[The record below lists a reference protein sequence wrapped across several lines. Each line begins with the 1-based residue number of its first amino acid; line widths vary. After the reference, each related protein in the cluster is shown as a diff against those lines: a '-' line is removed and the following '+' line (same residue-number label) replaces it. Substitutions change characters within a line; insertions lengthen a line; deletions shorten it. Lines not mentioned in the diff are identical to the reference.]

1 MRINYNVS
9 SIIAKNAM
17 NNNDKRVA
25 ASTKRLSSGYKIN
38 SAADNAAGLAIARRM
53 NAQIK
58 SLQKANQS
66 ANDGLSALNTAD
78 GAMAEIHDIL
88 QRMNELAIQAANGTN
103 ADSDREMIQTEIDQL
118 VSEIDRIANTTEFNS
133 QNLLDGSFGF
143 KAYANIDNVKVMSH
157 TEGVATGTYVIGQL
171 KYYHYEDMTTRY
183 TTEETKIK
191 DSAGKITNVS
201 YASKPV
207 QITETE
213 RYEVNNEEDFLTDNL
228 VTSASI
234 SQYENTVD
242 RVKAFPDGS
251 KITVED
257 DNIVI
262 KASGNFEIKISVNDR
277 IPIDERK
284 SGPEVNKVPNSQND
298 PVDYVERTY
307 QKTAAGATVVT
318 TTSFSSV
325 KSYRNIAVQ
334 GPDGKRYNI
343 SELNFF
349 ENVQSDG
356 KTPVKVS
363 DGNAEIYTD
372 YRGDKCNGLKDDFAE
387 YFKAVNP
394 KCSIEID
401 ELTWD
406 ENTNT
411 FTVKY
416 TATDEKTGEKTIYDG
431 NPANNP
437 AIEFTLYK
445 DTNEYGSVMTNQKKL
460 DDFLYTETITT
471 RTEYTIGKENDP
483 NDCLKIDVTGMG
495 PMIVQVGANAG
506 QYMELEIPAMNAVN
520 LGVDKID
527 LTTEESARLAID
539 DVSDAIVQLSAVRS
553 RIGAYSNRL
562 EHTITNLDT
571 TEENITAS
579 YSRIMD
585 VDMAAEMTEYSTVQ
599 VLVQASTSMLAQA
612 NERPQQVLQL
622 LQ

>member
-25 ASTKRLSSGYKIN
+25 ASTRRLSSGYKIN
-38 SAADNAAGLAIARRM
+38 SSADDAAGLAIARRM

-58 SLQKANQS
+58 SLQEANQS

-118 VSEIDRIANTTEFNS
+118 VNEIDRIAETTEFNS
-133 QNLLDGSFGF
+133 QNLLDGSFAL

-171 KYYHYEDMTTRY
+171 TYYHYEDMTTRY
-183 TTEETKIK
+183 TLEETKEKNSDGKVIDIQYERK
-191 DSAGKITNVS
+191 DAAK
-201 YASKPV
+201 
-207 QITETE
+207 TEKE
-213 RYEVNNEEDFLTDNL
+213 RYEVNNDSNMLTNEL
-228 VTSASI
+228 VTSSSI
-234 SQYENTVD
+234 SKYQGINQI
-242 RVKAFPDGS
+242 KAFPEGS
-251 KITVED
+251 KVTVED
-257 DNIVI
+257 ENIVI
-262 KASGNFEIKISVNDR
+262 KAQGNFEMKIAVNDR
-277 IPIDERK
+277 TPIDDDGNLNEQ
-284 SGPEVNKVPNSQND
+284 KVPTAKGDASI
-298 PVDYVERTY
+298 ERTY
-307 QKTAAGATVVT
+307 EKKAAGATVVT

-325 KSYRNIAVQ
+325 KNYRNIAVQ

-349 ENVQSDG
+349 NNVDSAGEPLAGD
-356 KTPVKVS
+356 KTV
-363 DGNAEIYTD
+363 IYTD
-372 YRGDKCNGLKDDFAE
+372 YKGDNGKGLADDFAGF
-387 YFKAVNP
+387 FKNENP
-394 KCSIEID
+394 NCSIKITGVEYN
-401 ELTWD
+401 
-406 ENTNT
+406 ENTSSISSFKIT
-411 FTVKY
+411 YETK
-416 TATDEKTGEKTIYDG
+416 DGKTGETQKHG
-431 NPANNP
+431 PV
-437 AIEFTLYK
+437 EFSFYQ
-445 DTNEYGSVMTNQKKL
+445 DTNELGAVMKTQKKL
-460 DDFLYTETITT
+460 DDFLYTETMTT
-471 RTEYTIGKENDP
+471 RTEYKIGNNTA

-506 QYMELEIPAMNAVN
+506 QYMELEIPALRTEN

-539 DVSDAIVQLSAVRS
+539 DVSDAIVQLSAIRS

>member
-9 SIIAKNAM
+9 SIIARNAM

-25 ASTKRLSSGYKIN
+25 ASTQRLSSGYKIN
-38 SAADNAAGLAIARRM
+38 SSADNAAGLAIARRM

-58 SLQKANQS
+58 SLQAANQS

-88 QRMNELAIQAANGTN
+88 QRMNELAIQSANGTN

-118 VSEIDRIANTTEFNS
+118 VNEIDRIANTTEFNS
-133 QNLLDGSFGF
+133 QNLLDGGFAF

-157 TEGVATGTYVIGQL
+157 TEGVATGTYAIGQL

-183 TTEETKIK
+183 ETDETKIK
-191 DSAGKITNVS
+191 DSAGKVTNVT
-201 YASKPV
+201 YASTKV
-207 QITETE
+207 QVTEKE
-213 RYEVNNEEDFLTDNL
+213 RYEVNNEKDFLTNNL

-234 SQYENTVD
+234 SQYGKNID
-242 RVKAFPDGS
+242 QIKAFPDGS

-257 DNIVI
+257 ENIVI
-262 KASGNFEIKISVNDR
+262 KASGNFEIKIAVNDR
-277 IPIDERK
+277 IPIDDDGDLK
-284 SGPEVNKVPNSQND
+284 EVRTQTATGDASIT
-298 PVDYVERTY
+298 RTY
-307 QKTAAGATVVT
+307 EKAKAGGTVVT

-325 KSYRNIAVQ
+325 KNYRNIAVQ

-349 ENVQSDG
+349 NNVDSSG
-356 KTPVKVS
+356 KVLAG
-363 DGNAEIYTD
+363 DQEIIYTD
-372 YRGDKCNGLKDDFAE
+372 FKGDNGKGLKDDFAD
-387 YFKAVNP
+387 YFKEMNP
-394 KCSIEID
+394 KCSIQINGVTWNEPDTFEIS
-401 ELTWD
+401 
-406 ENTNT
+406 
-411 FTVKY
+411 Y
-416 TATDEKTGEKTIYDG
+416 TATDEKTGNATDYPSITFK
-431 NPANNP
+431 
-437 AIEFTLYK
+437 LYE
-445 DTNEYGSVMTNQKKL
+445 DTNEYGSVMANQKKL
-460 DDFLYTETITT
+460 GDFLYTETMTT
-471 RTEYTIGKENDP
+471 RTEYTIGNNDP
-483 NDCLKIDVTGMG
+483 EDCLKIDVTGMG

-506 QYMELEIPAMNAVN
+506 QYMELEIPALNAVN
-520 LGVDKID
+520 LGVDRID

-539 DVSDAIVQLSAVRS
+539 DVSDAIVQLSAIRS

-571 TEENITAS
+571 TEENITAA

>member
-9 SIIAKNAM
+9 SIIARNAM

-58 SLQKANQS
+58 SLQEANQS

-88 QRMNELAIQAANGTN
+88 QRMNELAIQSANGTN
-103 ADSDREMIQTEIDQL
+103 AELDREMIQTEIDQL
-118 VSEIDRIANTTEFNS
+118 VSEIDRIASTTEFNS
-133 QNLLDGSFGF
+133 QNLLDGSFAF

-183 TTEETKIK
+183 TLEETKEK
-191 DSAGKITNVS
+191 DSDGKVIDIKYNREE
-201 YASKPV
+201 AQK
-207 QITETE
+207 TETE
-213 RYEVNNEEDFLTDNL
+213 RYEVNNDSNLLTDSL
-228 VTSASI
+228 VTSSSI
-234 SQYENTVD
+234 GNYSGIDQI
-242 RVKAFPDGS
+242 KAFPEGS
-251 KITVED
+251 KVTVED
-257 DNIVI
+257 ENIVI
-262 KASGNFEIKISVNDR
+262 KAQGNFEIKISVNDR
-277 IPIDERK
+277 TPIHNASDK
-284 SGPEVNKVPNSQND
+284 PTTTSVPS
-298 PVDYVERTY
+298 
-307 QKTAAGATVVT
+307 TAAGTDPDAIVSKQTVYENKATGGTVVT

-325 KSYRNIAVQ
+325 KNYRNIAVK

-349 ENVQSDG
+349 SNVDSAGKPLNDGSD
-356 KTPVKVS
+356 
-363 DGNAEIYTD
+363 EIYTD
-372 YRGDKCNGLKDDFAE
+372 YKDDNGKGLADDFAE
-387 YFKAVNP
+387 YFKSENP
-394 KCSIEID
+394 NCSIKITGVEYN
-401 ELTWD
+401 
-406 ENTNT
+406 ENPTSISSFKIT
-411 FTVKY
+411 Y
-416 TATDEKTGEKTIYDG
+416 EATDGKTGVTKPFG
-431 NPANNP
+431 P
-437 AIEFTLYK
+437 IEFSFYQ
-445 DTNEYGSVMTNQKKL
+445 DTNDLGAVMPTQKKL
-460 DDFLYTETITT
+460 DDFLYTETMTT
-471 RTEYTIGKENDP
+471 RTEYTIGNNDP

-495 PMIVQVGANAG
+495 AMIVQVGANAG
-506 QYMELEIPAMNAVN
+506 QFMELEIPALKAEN

-539 DVSDAIVQLSAVRS
+539 DVSDAIVQLSAIRS

-579 YSRIMD
+579 NSRIMD
-585 VDMAAEMTEYSTVQ
+585 VDMATEMTEYSTVQ

>member
-58 SLQKANQS
+58 SLQEANQS

-88 QRMNELAIQAANGTN
+88 QRMNELAIQSANGTN

-118 VSEIDRIANTTEFNS
+118 VSEIDRIADTTEFNA
-133 QNLLDGSFGF
+133 QNLLDGSFAF

-183 TTEETKIK
+183 TSEETKIK
-191 DSAGKITNVS
+191 NSDGKVTNITYTPTEVG
-201 YASKPV
+201 K
-207 QITETE
+207 TETE
-213 RYEVNNEEDFLTDNL
+213 RYEVNNEEDFLSKQL

-234 SQYENTVD
+234 GAYDSIN
-242 RVKAFPDGS
+242 RVKSFPDGS
-251 KITVED
+251 KVTIED
-257 DNIVI
+257 ENIVI
-262 KASGNFEIKISVNDR
+262 KAQGNFEMKIAVNDR
-277 IPIDERK
+277 TPIDDGEPTETYSPAGSDPK
-284 SGPEVNKVPNSQND
+284 TGPVNSI
-298 PVDYVERTY
+298 ERTY
-307 QKTAAGATVVT
+307 TKSKAGATVVT

-325 KSYRNIAVQ
+325 TCYKNIAVK

-349 ENVQSDG
+349 SNVD
-356 KTPVKVS
+356 S
-363 DGNAEIYTD
+363 DGNPLNDGSEEYYTG
-372 YRGDKCNGLKDDFAE
+372 YKGDKGKNLKDDFAE
-387 YFKAVNP
+387 YFKVSDTN
-394 KCSIEID
+394 CSIEITGISYNATQPESFSVSYIPTD
-401 ELTWD
+401 GKTGQVGAAK
-406 ENTNT
+406 T
-411 FTVKY
+411 FT
-416 TATDEKTGEKTIYDG
+416 IS
-431 NPANNP
+431 
-437 AIEFTLYK
+437 LYQ
-445 DTNEYGSVMTNQKKL
+445 DTNELGAVMKDQKKL
-460 DDFLYTETITT
+460 LDYRYTETMTT
-471 RTEYTIGKENDP
+471 RTEYKIGDNDP
-483 NDCLKIDVTGMG
+483 DNCLKIDVTGMG

-520 LGVDKID
+520 LGVDKVD

-539 DVSDAIVQLSAVRS
+539 DVADAINQLSAIRS

-571 TEENITAS
+571 TEENITSA

>member
-9 SIIAKNAM
+9 SIIARNAM

-25 ASTKRLSSGYKIN
+25 ASTQRLSSGYKIN
-38 SAADNAAGLAIARRM
+38 SSADNAAGLAIARRM

-58 SLQKANQS
+58 SLQAANQS

-78 GAMAEIHDIL
+78 GAMGEIHDIL

-118 VSEIDRIANTTEFNS
+118 VNEIDRIANTTEFNS
-133 QNLLDGSFGF
+133 QNLLDGSFAF

-171 KYYHYEDMTTRY
+171 KYYHYEDTTTRY

-207 QITETE
+207 QVTEKE
-213 RYEVNNEEDFLTDNL
+213 RYEVDNENDFLTKSL
-228 VTSASI
+228 VTSASVN
-234 SQYENTVD
+234 QYRQNVD
-242 RVKAFPDGS
+242 QIKAFPDGS
-251 KITVED
+251 KIMVED
-257 DNIVI
+257 ENIVI
-262 KASGNFEIKISVNDR
+262 RASGNFEMKIAVNDR
-277 IPIDERK
+277 IPVDDKYKPDEDYQ
-284 SGPEVNKVPNSQND
+284 PDNTNP
-298 PVDYVERTY
+298 DYVKRTY
-307 QKTAAGATVVT
+307 EKAAAGATVVT

-325 KSYRNIAVQ
+325 KNYRNIAVQ

-349 ENVQSDG
+349 ENVKSDG
-356 KTPVKVS
+356 KTTAGTS
-363 DGNAEIYTD
+363 NAEIYTD
-372 YRGDKCNGLKDDFAE
+372 YRGDNCNGLKDDFAE
-387 YFKAVNP
+387 YFKEKNP
-394 KCSIEID
+394 KCSINID
-401 ELTWD
+401 KLTWD
-406 ENTNT
+406 DGTKT
-411 FTVKY
+411 FTIDY
-416 TATDEKTGEKTIYDG
+416 TATDEKTGNSTSYTSL
-431 NPANNP
+431 N
-437 AIEFTLYK
+437 FTLYK
-445 DTNEYGSVMTNQKKL
+445 DTNEYGSVMTNQKELK
-460 DDFLYTETITT
+460 DFLYTETITT
-471 RTEYTIGKENDP
+471 RTEYTIGNKTS

-506 QYMELEIPAMNAVN
+506 QYMELEISALNAVN

-539 DVSDAIVQLSAVRS
+539 DVSDAIVQLSAIRS

-585 VDMAAEMTEYSTVQ
+585 VDMASEMTEYSTVQ